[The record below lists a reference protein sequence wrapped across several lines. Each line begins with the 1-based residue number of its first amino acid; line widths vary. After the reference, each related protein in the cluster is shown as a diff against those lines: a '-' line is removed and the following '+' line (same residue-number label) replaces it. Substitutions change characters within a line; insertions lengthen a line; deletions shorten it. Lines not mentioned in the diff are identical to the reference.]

1 MLHPNRRSFACG
13 RIVALLILAVCL
25 AAPASAQF
33 GGLKKKLKGE
43 AAAKAGEKAAPEA
56 GAEAPAA
63 PANSAATAPGG
74 GGTIVLTAD
83 VVDRLLAGL
92 KAAKADRELALK
104 EDTPYGRYAR
114 DRAAYDAAMP
124 KCSAAQQTGIQRIA
138 ADPKKNDKYAAL
150 TEKMIAAQ
158 SKQDYARMAVYQDSA
173 LAMID
178 PSCAVHEPKQPD
190 GYYEMQRDID
200 KRAEQTALKTADF
213 TPTEF
218 GQVSDRAIAILNGS
232 APPGDASPAE
242 KAAVSAKDPEL
253 KSLLGIRQAQE
264 ARVSKAVPGPAPAP
278 ARDTAPA
285 PAAPAATA
293 TVNDCMVQN
302 VQKHQAEIDALGNR
316 GEAAKNA
323 GNTAGMMAIAD
334 SINRIMMAGCT
345 GRQ

>member
-1 MLHPNRRSFACG
+1 MSIANRGFFAMG
-13 RIVALLILAVCL
+13 RLVALGIVAVCL
-25 AAPASAQF
+25 ATPASAQF

-43 AAAKAGEKAAPEA
+43 AASKAVEKAASDS
-56 GAEAPAA
+56 GAEAPA
-63 PANSAATAPGG
+63 PPTNSGATAPGGG

-114 DRAAYDAAMP
+114 DRAAYDIAVP

-138 ADPKKNDKYAAL
+138 ADPKKNDKYTAL

-190 GYYEMQRDID
+190 GYSEMQRDID

-264 ARVSKAVPGPAPAP
+264 ARISKAAPAPAP
-278 ARDTAPA
+278 APVRDTAPA

-293 TVNDCMVQN
+293 NDCVVQN

-345 GRQ
+345 GGQ